1 MRWTSSTTRCSR
13 RRCWR
18 RPGRR
23 SDTFVLDLSR
33 VGFLSAS
40 GCRALAAGTRR
51 FRDAGGCVLL
61 ADPVP
66 FVKQILRLDGSTGSC
81 TCS

>member
-1 MRWTSSTTRCSR
+1 
-13 RRCWR
+13 
-18 RPGRR
+18 
-23 SDTFVLDLSR
+23 VLDLSR

-51 FRDAGGCVLL
+51 FRDAGGRVLL

-66 FVKQILRLDGSTGSC
+66 FVKQILRLAGVDRLMHLQLAGGH
-81 TCS
+81 